1 MRTLPL
7 LFLCALLASGA
18 SAQAGEVALPDIGE
32 SSATALSRQEADRIG
47 GEIVQRMRRQGRIL
61 NDPQVT
67 EYVRELGRRLASF
80 SDRSAQDFQFF
91 VVKDRTVNAFA
102 LPGGYIGVHA
112 GLILT
117 TESEGELAGVLAHEI
132 AHVTQQHIA
141 RGLEKANE
149 MNVPMTAALI
159 AAILLGAQDPDAG
172 QAAVAATTA
181 GAAQAQINFTRAHE
195 READRIGMDLLAR
208 SGQPP
213 AAMPSFF
220 ERMQEKARYYP
231 DGVPE
236 LLRTHP
242 VTTSRIADARHRL
255 RDYGQS
261 QPEKPETM
269 GYQLVRARLQAVTA
283 DDAAALVDEL
293 RKEHGETGPTTVS
306 DRYRLALAL
315 REAGRHDEALDLLQG
330 LSEQEPERL
339 AFTLALGE
347 TALRDGQPER
357 ALAACKPALELYP
370 DHPPLGL
377 LCARARIAN
386 GEPEPAV
393 DRLRQLLS
401 GDDTPA
407 EVYQALAKAEDRL
420 GHKAAG
426 HIALSQYYS
435 AIGEP
440 GTALTQL
447 DIAERSEGL
456 DFYQRSRIEALR
468 ERYQR
473 ALDEA
478 RKASR

>member
-1 MRTLPL
+1 MRRLPII
-7 LFLCALLASGA
+7 LFWALLTTAA
-18 SAQAGEVALPDIGE
+18 PPLAAEVSLPDIGE
-32 SSATALSRQEADRIG
+32 SSMTALSRQEADRIG
-47 GEIVQRMRRQGRIL
+47 SEIVQRMRRQGRL
-61 NDPQVT
+61 LEDPQVT
-67 EYVRELGRRLASF
+67 AYVRDLGRRLASF
-80 SDRSAQDFQFF
+80 SDRPAADFHFF

-102 LPGGYIGVHA
+102 LPGGHIGVHA

-117 TESEGELAGVLAHEI
+117 SESEGELASVLAHEI

-172 QAAVAATTA
+172 QAAVAATSA

-195 READRIGMDLLAR
+195 READRIGMDLLSRA
-208 SGQPP
+208 GHPP
-213 AAMPSFF
+213 EAMPSFF

-231 DGVPE
+231 DGLPE

-255 RDYGQS
+255 RDYQRPES
-261 QPEKPETM
+261 QEGEVM
-269 GYQLVRARLQAVTA
+269 DYRLVRARLEAVTA
-283 DDAAALVDEL
+283 DDPAALVEQL
-293 RKEHGETGPTTVS
+293 RQEHGEGPTAAA
-306 DRYRLALAL
+306 DRYRLAVAL
-315 REAGRHDEALDLLQG
+315 RSAGQHSEALRILERLNA
-330 LSEQEPERL
+330 QEPDRL

-357 ALAACKPALELYP
+357 ALAACEPAQAIYP
-370 DHPPLGL
+370 DHAALAL
-377 LCARARIAN
+377 LCARALIAN
-386 GEPEPAV
+386 GREEQAV
-393 DRLRQLLS
+393 ERLRGLQR
-401 GDDTPA
+401 GDNTPA

-426 HIALSQYYS
+426 HIAQSRYYF

-447 DIAERSEGL
+447 KIAERSEGL

-478 RKASR
+478 REASR